1 MSVFIQLLIDP
12 LNSSSWTLRCVHS
25 SPRQVIFEEFLFWV
39 KKPDGRG
46 SIASD
51 ESIMFNPLTM
61 SFLHPATIRF
71 PCLYVWL
78 FLELKQRLVV
88 MKVALVILLENYA
101 PVSVCFPIQPD
112 TESHVDVLA
121 PLPGEGLPITPYNTS
136 QPEFFA
142 CLNNRCFPQPCLCA
156 LDSEPLQPENVA

>member
-1 MSVFIQLLIDP
+1 ML
-12 LNSSSWTLRCVHS
+12 
-25 SPRQVIFEEFLFWV
+25 
-39 KKPDGRG
+39 
-46 SIASD
+46 
-51 ESIMFNPLTM
+51 NPLTM
-61 SFLHPATIRF
+61 SFLHPTTIRF
-71 PCLYVWL
+71 PCLYVWF
-78 FLELKQRLVV
+78 FLELKQILVA

-142 CLNNRCFPQPCLCA
+142 CLNNRCFQQPCLCA
-156 LDSEPLQPENVA
+156 LEAESLQPENMV

>member
-1 MSVFIQLLIDP
+1 ML
-12 LNSSSWTLRCVHS
+12 
-25 SPRQVIFEEFLFWV
+25 
-39 KKPDGRG
+39 
-46 SIASD
+46 
-51 ESIMFNPLTM
+51 NPLTM
-61 SFLHPATIRF
+61 NFLHPATIRF

-156 LDSEPLQPENVA
+156 LDSESLQPENMVQPPGHHIILLPFYCTAQVNSSSHINVPSDVIPIAKASH

>member
-12 LNSSSWTLRCVHS
+12 LNSSSWTLRGVHS
-25 SPRQVIFEEFLFWV
+25 SPRQVILEEFLFWV

-46 SIASD
+46 SIARD

-61 SFLHPATIRF
+61 SFLHPTTIRF
-71 PCLYVWL
+71 PCLYVW
-78 FLELKQRLVV
+78 FFWELKQILVA

-121 PLPGEGLPITPYNTS
+121 PLPGEGLPITPYTTS

-142 CLNNRCFPQPCLCA
+142 YLNNRRSQQPCLWE
-156 LDSEPLQPENVA
+156 LDSESLQPENMV